1 MVKSMWMNLRLVHLK
16 KNQQGIAH
24 SNDKVKIVLPVE
36 YRKGKAGRAYAKVI
50 EDFSSNSIKPI
61 FEEHINQNASM
72 FTDGW
77 SAYKAF
83 REEYRNLRQIP
94 SNKRENFLMLR
105 LQIRNFKNWLR
116 GIRSYSDR
124 KYLQKYINKYF
135 FRFNRRN
142 HRETTLIKLIL
153 RCVEAVPITK
163 KPIIGLA
170 T

>member
-1 MVKSMWMNLRLVHLK
+1 MNLRLVHLK
-16 KNQQGIAH
+16 KDQQGIAH
-24 SNDKVKIVLPVE
+24 SNDKVKLVLLVE

-72 FTDGW
+72 FTVGW

-124 KYLQKYINKYF
+124 KYLQ
-135 FRFNRRN
+135 
-142 HRETTLIKLIL
+142 
-153 RCVEAVPITK
+153 
-163 KPIIGLA
+163 
-170 T
+170 